1 MLSYQHEY
9 HFGNHADILKHLTLT
24 LILSHLNEKTKP
36 YSLIDAHAGAGR
48 YSISDERNEKT
59 GEFSRGVSLLLS
71 QMNDNLNKEPF
82 KTYFD
87 MCRAYADKNYY
98 AGSPEIMRCC
108 ARECD
113 SITLMELHPQEIE
126 KLKDNMKLPTLY
138 GSPKAQKIAIHH
150 RNSYEGV
157 LAITPPEPKRGLLLL
172 DPSYEETSD
181 FENVAEI
188 AEAMKKKWS
197 VGIVAVWYPLLAHR
211 KCEISMLKE
220 RLSVCAREGS
230 DRGVLC
236 AELCVQDENDESLPR
251 LFGSGMV
258 VINPPWKLKDELSEI
273 LPPLAKILSES
284 DGTASAEIL

>member
-87 MCRAYADKNYY
+87 MCRAYADKNCY

-181 FENVAEI
+181 FENVAEMERWHCGGVVSAFGTSKMRNLN
-188 AEAMKKKWS
+188 AERA
-197 VGIVAVWYPLLAHR
+197 AFNLR
-211 KCEISMLKE
+211 KGGE
-220 RLSVCAREGS
+220 RPRRALCRIVCAR
-230 DRGVLC
+230 
-236 AELCVQDENDESLPR
+236 
-251 LFGSGMV
+251 
-258 VINPPWKLKDELSEI
+258 
-273 LPPLAKILSES
+273 
-284 DGTASAEIL
+284 